1 MNNRRKLIVALG
13 AGALTASF
21 AARAQQQGKIPVIG
35 IVVSSPT
42 QVAYRIVKEGLRDAG
57 YLEGKTITI
66 ESRFWEGQSERL
78 PELMEELVRLNP
90 AVIVI
95 ATAPAV
101 SAAMRVTTSVPIV
114 FMGVGGDPVALGL
127 VRTLARPGGNV
138 TGFTHMANE
147 LGGRQ
152 VQLLKEA
159 VPEISRLAVLIN
171 PSNPNK
177 DYFGSIEVAARKL
190 GVKAYRVEAQEAK
203 DFEPAFAPIT
213 RNSRSALLVQPD
225 AFFSIPT
232 QGARIVALATE
243 RRVPTISSSRGD
255 VEAGGLMSY
264 GSDLVEHYSGVATY
278 VDKILKGAK
287 VGDLPV
293 QRPTKFELVI
303 NMKTA
308 KALGIKFSN
317 SILVQASRVIE

>member
-1 MNNRRKLIVALG
+1 MNNRRKLVIALG
-13 AGALTASF
+13 AGALAAPF

-35 IVVSSPT
+35 IVFSSPN
-42 QVAYRIVKEGLRDAG
+42 QLGYQIVKEGLRDAG

-78 PELMEELVRLNP
+78 PRLMEQLVRLNP

-95 ATAPAV
+95 ATAPAI
-101 SAAMRVTTSVPIV
+101 SAAMRVTTSIPIV
-114 FMGVGGDPVALGL
+114 FVGVGGDPVALGL

-138 TGFTHMANE
+138 TGFTHMANQ
-147 LGGRQ
+147 LGGKQ
-152 VQLLKEA
+152 VQFLKEA

-177 DYFGSIEVAARKL
+177 DYFGGIEVAAQKL
-190 GVKAYRVEAQEAK
+190 GVKAYRVEAREAK
-203 DFEPAFAPIT
+203 DFEQAFASIT
-213 RNSRSALLVQPD
+213 RNSRSALIVQPD
-225 AFFSIPT
+225 AFLSIPT
-232 QGARIVALATE
+232 QGARIVALANE
-243 RRVPTISSSRGD
+243 RRVPTISSSRD
-255 VEAGGLMSY
+255 NVEAGGLMSY
-264 GSDLVEHYSGVATY
+264 GPDFVEHYRGAVSYA
-278 VDKILKGAK
+278 DKILRGSK

-308 KALGIKFSN
+308 KALGVKFPN
-317 SILVQASRVIE
+317 SIMVRVDKVIE